1 MTPSSDPFCDIH
13 IGDCLDYLRTLPS
26 DSVQCCVT
34 SPPYWGLRSYGAEG
48 QIGLEA
54 SAQEHMGIL
63 VEVFREVRR
72 VLRPD
77 GTCWVNYGDAYAN
90 RGGPQTE
97 DFRKPGK
104 DVYRN
109 RGQAG
114 GKNRVPP
121 AGLKPKDL
129 MLLPARLAIAL
140 QEDGW
145 WLRSEI
151 VWAKGVSFCPTYSG
165 SVMPDSCTDRPTCS
179 HEKVFLLAKSAKYF
193 YDAEAVR
200 EKAVSVPHS
209 PGNKRDNGRLT
220 SSMGHVQDPERSWA
234 SSGTR
239 NLRNVWTIN
248 PRPYKEAHFA
258 TFPERLVEPCVK
270 AGTSVAGCCPFCG
283 SPWKRELQ
291 KSGGLLG
298 KSWCD
303 HANDAEMGN
312 AAPLSIGRTGA
323 PTYRR
328 ETVGWSPT
336 CSCGMDYTVP
346 CVVLDPFMG
355 SGTTG
360 AVAIRE
366 GRSFIGIEL
375 NPSYVDMALARIKSV
390 GIALRPKGNEDILSS
405 YTGHRED
412 TR

>member
-1 MTPSSDPFCDIH
+1 MTPSSDPFCDIR

-34 SPPYWGLRSYGAEG
+34 SPPYWGLRSYGVEG

-54 SAQEHMGIL
+54 SAREHMGIL

-77 GTCWVNYGDAYAN
+77 GVFWLNYGDAYASC
-90 RGGPQTE
+90 GGPQTE

-114 GKNRVPP
+114 GKNRLPP

-129 MLLPARLAIAL
+129 MLLPARLTIAL

-151 VWAKGVSFCPTYSG
+151 VWAKGVSFCPAYSG
-165 SVMPDSCTDRPTCS
+165 SAMPDSCTDRPTCS

-220 SSMGHVQDPERSWA
+220 SSMGHVQDPGRSWA

-258 TFPERLVEPCVK
+258 TFPEQLVEPCVK
-270 AGTSVAGCCPFCG
+270 AGTSVAGCCPECG
-283 SPWKRELQ
+283 APWERVVERRGGLVAPTDRQ
-291 KSGGLLG
+291 IQASGGALAG
-298 KSWCD
+298 GTKKSTLD
-303 HANDAEMGN
+303 GIPASRN
-312 AAPLSIGRTGA
+312 
-323 PTYRR
+323 
-328 ETVGWSPT
+328 TVGWRPT
-336 CSCGMDYTVP
+336 CVCGLAWTVP
-346 CVVLDPFMG
+346 CVVLDSFMG

-360 AVAIRE
+360 AVAIRQ

-390 GIALRPKGNEDILSS
+390 GMALRPKGNEDILSS
-405 YTGHRED
+405 YAERRED